1 MHIDLSDQYIRRN
14 SLVHRLDP
22 RVKVLL
28 VLTYIVSLGILPD
41 GEWVSFTLH
50 FLLLII
56 AILFSKVEP
65 LILIRRSFIV
75 VPFVLVA
82 ISVLFTSPGEGWV
95 HLPLLNWKITEPG
108 LIRFVSIFFR
118 AWFAVQSAILLTMTT
133 RIPDL
138 FWSLSAL
145 KLPSL
150 LVGTISFMYRY
161 LFVLADEALRMMRAR
176 SARSPRLAD
185 VPKPTLFWEGRV
197 TGAMVGSLFIRSL
210 ERSERVYSAMLS
222 RGYDGRVFVLSGPKM
237 RASDW
242 LILMGTLL
250 FLILIQLIIY
260 VG

>member
-1 MHIDLSDQYIRRN
+1 MHINLSDQYIHR
-14 SLVHRLDP
+14 SSIVHRLDP

-28 VLTYIVSLGILPD
+28 VLLYIVCLGILPA
-41 GEWVSFTLH
+41 GEWGGFTLH
-50 FLLLII
+50 FSLLLI
-56 AILFSKVEP
+56 AIIFSKVES
-65 LILIRRSFIV
+65 LDLFRRSLIV
-75 VPFVLVA
+75 VPFLLVA
-82 ISVLFTSPGEGWV
+82 VSLIFTTPGVEWFQ
-95 HLPLLNWKITEPG
+95 LPLLNWRITELG
-108 LIRFVSIFFR
+108 AIRFLSVIFR

-176 SARSPRLAD
+176 SARSPRLAN

-197 TGAMVGSLFIRSL
+197 TGSMVGSLFIRSL

-222 RGYDGRVFVLSGPKM
+222 RGYDGRVLVLGGFKM
-237 RASDW
+237 GARDW
-242 LILMGTLL
+242 LILLGTSLL
-250 FLILIQLIIY
+250 LLLTQLIIY
-260 VG
+260 MG